1 MSTTRIWTPRSVLVL
16 ALFAWV
22 AVAVFATVC
31 IGVWLRESFW
41 LMDYTLR
48 AEAVAGGMPWLILG
62 AALSVVTL
70 IGGRLVGGRWWDS
83 ALAVAPAIVVVI
95 VELVTAV
102 ATTLFG
108 HVLFLPAVV
117 IAMIGTGGVIYA
129 TIRRLNRMADPT
141 PQRTGPAAP
150 PTAGA

>member
-1 MSTTRIWTPRSVLVL
+1 MSTTTIWTRRSIL
-16 ALFAWV
+16 AAGLFAWV
-22 AVAVFATVC
+22 ALAVFATAC

-48 AEAVAGGMPWLILG
+48 ADAVAGGMPWLILG

-70 IGGRLVGGRWWDS
+70 ISGRLVGGRWWDS
-83 ALAVAPAIVVVI
+83 TLAVTPAIVVVF
-95 VELVTAV
+95 VELITGV
-102 ATTLFG
+102 AMTLYG

-117 IAMIGTGGVIYA
+117 IAMVGIGGVIHA
-129 TIRRLNRMADPT
+129 TVRRLRQMPDPT
-141 PQRTGPAAP
+141 PERTDPAAP

>member
-1 MSTTRIWTPRSVLVL
+1 MSTTRNWTGQSTLVVGL
-16 ALFAWV
+16 LVWV
-22 AVAVFATVC
+22 AIAGFATVC

-70 IGGRLVGGRWWDS
+70 ICGRFVGGRWWDS

-95 VELVTAV
+95 VELITGVAV
-102 ATTLFG
+102 TLFG
-108 HVLFLPAVV
+108 HALFLPAVV
-117 IAMIGTGGVIYA
+117 IAMIGIGGVIHA
-129 TIRRLNRMADPT
+129 TVRRLRQMPDPT
-141 PQRTGPAAP
+141 PPRTDPSAP